1 MQQAAPITEA
11 QPAPATPPLPG
22 EPERAAIRRALRAW
36 TGDATVAEDL
46 TQETLVEAWR
56 SPRRPDDPEEQRRWL
71 FGVARNVLLRWRR
84 EQARY
89 ARLHLPASEEHLAL
103 AAADVDLDAELDD
116 SDLVDLL
123 DAALASLPRA
133 SRQALL
139 LRYVDELPQAEI
151 ARRLGLTEG
160 ALEGRLHRGKLALRR
175 HFVTEQPEHAARL
188 GLLQVGNEWV
198 ATRIRCGECGARM
211 LEARW
216 GPGGFLS
223 LDCPACGLL
232 DGWRST
238 VMRSYVDPPHLREAD
253 QYKRRSLKPILN
265 RLSHNLHDV
274 THRGMFV
281 RARCVVCDV
290 PAVVERIEESL
301 FDYPELSIYCGVCGG
316 YLTHSWIAGATSSH
330 PAIHA
335 FMNDHVKTRLLPRA
349 SVEHEGRP
357 TYVMAWESL
366 STGELIEALR
376 DEETLLFRGV
386 FRNGQRVDFDQ
397 LGLDLS
403 LDEVQTPYQLVGS
416 P

>member
-1 MQQAAPITEA
+1 MQQAAPMTET
-11 QPAPATPPLPG
+11 APATPLLPG
-22 EPERAAIRRALRAW
+22 EPERAAIRRALAAW

-56 SPRRPDDPEEQRRWL
+56 SAKRPDDPDEQRRWL

-103 AAADVDLDAELDD
+103 AAADVDLESELDD

-123 DAALASLPRA
+123 DAALATLPRA
-133 SRQALL
+133 SRQAIL
-139 LRYVDELPQAEI
+139 LRYVDELPQADI

-175 HFVTEQPEHAARL
+175 HFVTEQPERAASL
-188 GLLQVGNEWV
+188 GLLREGDQWV
-198 ATRIRCGECGARM
+198 QTRIRCDSCGVKM

-216 GPGGFLS
+216 GPGGFLA
-223 LDCPACGLL
+223 LDCAACAMIG
-232 DGWRST
+232 GWRST
-238 VMRSYVDPPHLREAD
+238 VLRSYTEPPQLRDAD
-253 QYKRRSLKPILN
+253 HCTRRSFKPILN
-265 RLSHNLHDV
+265 RLSRQLHEV
-274 THRGMFV
+274 TRRGIFV
-281 RARCVVCDV
+281 KARCEVCDA

-301 FDYPELSIYCGVCGG
+301 FVYPELSISCSVCGA

-335 FMNDHVKTRLLPRA
+335 FSKDHAKMRFLPRA

-357 TYVMAWESL
+357 TYVMAWESF

-386 FRNGQRVDFDQ
+386 FRNGVRVDCDQ
-397 LGLDLS
+397 LGFDPS